1 MSKFQSSE
9 WHAQK
14 SKPFPGLHET
24 KYTKVLVIEIRYPD
38 TKACTMNFAR
48 FLVVKNLLAGSQY
61 RTFSRKIYMK
71 TNATGS
77 IVDQHLFEQYVEEFL
92 NENPLD
98 EKPISVLFNIV
109 RLS

>member
-1 MSKFQSSE
+1 M
-9 WHAQK
+9 
-14 SKPFPGLHET
+14 
-24 KYTKVLVIEIRYPD
+24 LVIEIRYHG

-48 FLVVKNLLAGSQY
+48 FLVVKSLLIGSQY
-61 RTFSRKIYMK
+61 RTFSREICMK

-109 RLS
+109 QLS